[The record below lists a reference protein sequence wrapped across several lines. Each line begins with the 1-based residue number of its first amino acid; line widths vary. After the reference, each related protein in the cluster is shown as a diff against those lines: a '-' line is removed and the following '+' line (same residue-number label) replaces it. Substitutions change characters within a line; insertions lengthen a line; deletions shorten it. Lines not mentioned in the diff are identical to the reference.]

1 VELARFVVN
10 TLERVAVE
18 DDLVFE
24 SLADVPVEAEMKG
37 RHVVVVTRGEGH
49 GDDLETIRTYINEM
63 HPVLIGVDG
72 GADTILELGWTPDIV
87 VGDMDSASDDALRS
101 AGEILVHAYTDGRAP
116 GKKRVEALGLPH
128 NCVPAR
134 GTSEDV
140 ALNLAYDKGADLIV
154 AVGTH
159 TCLVDFL
166 EKGRGGMASTF
177 LSRLKV
183 GDRVVDAHGV
193 SKLYR
198 GGPTLRQLGVL
209 LLTGLV
215 TAGAIVALSS
225 QVQVLLR
232 FVGVRMEFLFRQ
244 LWRVIVG

>member
-1 VELARFVVN
+1 
-10 TLERVAVE
+10 
-18 DDLVFE
+18 
-24 SLADVPVEAEMKG
+24 
-37 RHVVVVTRGEGH
+37 VVVVTRGEGH
-49 GDDLETIRTYINEM
+49 RDDLETIRTYINEM